1 MTADVPV
8 RHRVLGMM
16 LARCRR
22 DRGLTTRQAASWL
35 GMSAASL
42 NRSENARR
50 RFEPVEVGAALA
62 AYRAART
69 VRAQVSALA
78 DGPHSSGW
86 WEVMST
92 SPLHELA
99 VMMVE
104 RDARSVIEF
113 SATEIP
119 LVAQVPPYTRAL
131 CWNRPV
137 DTRTALIRAARRR
150 EVLLGLIQP
159 QRTLILDEAVLRRPV
174 GGPTA
179 MAQQLRHLLALVHG
193 KPVAVR
199 VIPFKEGG
207 YRSPGNCAV
216 YRITDKPT
224 TVHLWSDVASGLL
237 DDPSDTAGI
246 EESVDDL
253 LSIAATPAE
262 SVGLLARF
270 AADHERTAG
279 LYP

>member
-1 MTADVPV
+1 MMADVDV
-8 RHRVLGMM
+8 RHRVLGMT

-62 AYRAART
+62 AYRATGA

-78 DGPHSSGW
+78 DGPQAGGW
-86 WEVMST
+86 WETTNMPPS
-92 SPLHELA
+92 HELA
-99 VMMVE
+99 VRLVE
-104 RDARSVIEF
+104 RDARSVVEF
-113 SATEIP
+113 STTEIP
-119 LVAQVPPYTRAL
+119 LVAQVSSYTRAL
-131 CWNRPV
+131 WWNRPV
-137 DTRTALIRAARRR
+137 DTHAALTRAACRR
-150 EVLLGLIQP
+150 EVLLEPTQP

-193 KPVAVR
+193 RPITVR

-224 TVHLWSDVASGLL
+224 VVHLWSGTASGLL
-237 DDPSDTAGI
+237 DDPSHTEDI
-246 EESVDDL
+246 EKSVDDL

-262 SVGLLARF
+262 SAGLLARF